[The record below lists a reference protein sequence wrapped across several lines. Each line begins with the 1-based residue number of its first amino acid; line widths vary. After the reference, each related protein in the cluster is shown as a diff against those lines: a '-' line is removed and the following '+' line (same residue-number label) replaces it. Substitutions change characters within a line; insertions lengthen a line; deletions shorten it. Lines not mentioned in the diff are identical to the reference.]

1 MAVPAV
7 GMHVHTRTQAQ
18 APKHVRALSAGPSR
32 VLQAVM
38 ENQQTKPGYT
48 LIKQHIAEGRGA
60 PPQPTALDS
69 ACAVLQPINK
79 FREHKTASR
88 ESGGRPPEQEH

>member
-1 MAVPAV
+1 MAVPAICL
-7 GMHVHTRTQAQ
+7 HVHTRTQAQ

-60 PPQPTALDS
+60 PPAAYGARFGVRGFTT
-69 ACAVLQPINK
+69 
-79 FREHKTASR
+79 HK
-88 ESGGRPPEQEH
+88 QI